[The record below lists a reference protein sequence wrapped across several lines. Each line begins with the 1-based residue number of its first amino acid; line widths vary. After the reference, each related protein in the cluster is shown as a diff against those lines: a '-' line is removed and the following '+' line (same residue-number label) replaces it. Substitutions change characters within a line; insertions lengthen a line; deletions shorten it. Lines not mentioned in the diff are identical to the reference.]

1 MLGFHFSFHSLLTVS
16 AGKALARQTA
26 KPFGKVS
33 WTAPWKALR
42 WNNLRASEGAAV
54 RLIRANASGRG
65 LWGQKGE
72 RREGKEVEGTRAQGP
87 RT

>member
-1 MLGFHFSFHSLLTVS
+1 MLGFHFSFHSLLPVS
-16 AGKALARQTA
+16 AGKALARQTT

-42 WNNLRASEGAAV
+42 WNNLRASERAAV
-54 RLIRANASGRG
+54 PLIRDTASGRG
-65 LWGQKGE
+65 LWAQEAE
-72 RREGKEVEGTRAQGP
+72 RREGKEVTGTRGQGP